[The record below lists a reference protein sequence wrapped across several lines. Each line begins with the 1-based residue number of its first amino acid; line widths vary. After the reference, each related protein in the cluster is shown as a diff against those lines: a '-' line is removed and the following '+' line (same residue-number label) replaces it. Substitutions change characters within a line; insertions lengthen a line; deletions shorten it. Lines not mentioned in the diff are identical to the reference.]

1 MEFIHFEASDG
12 NENNVDFNVE
22 NKVGDDLIS
31 FIDNSE
37 RNENVYNYY
46 KFDVTRSAENA
57 LEDAFY

>member
-12 NENNVDFNVE
+12 NEN
-22 NKVGDDLIS
+22 

-57 LEDAFY
+57 LEDAFYWKFKWLWEQ